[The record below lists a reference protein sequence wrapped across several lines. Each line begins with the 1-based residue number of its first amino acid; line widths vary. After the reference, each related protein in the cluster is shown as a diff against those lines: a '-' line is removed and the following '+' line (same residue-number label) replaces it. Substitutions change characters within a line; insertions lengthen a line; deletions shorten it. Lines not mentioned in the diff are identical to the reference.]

1 VAADDPHDGRV
12 PGPPYLTTEELRR
25 DVSALRE
32 ILQARL
38 DGMDRA
44 AVVLAETVNRTPTA
58 IQTAI
63 SHLKELHDERFRS
76 TSLESDERFKSVAL
90 QFKERDERSSQLA
103 KTQDE
108 ALKAALQSA
117 EKLNEA
123 QGSANKEANAKTEI
137 TFAQQLKAVT
147 DKIEVINGR
156 LDRGEGTASGQ
167 QDFRTERRL
176 DLGQVIAVVAVI
188 VAITSVMILV
198 FKK

>member
-1 VAADDPHDGRV
+1 VTADDPHDGRI

-44 AVVLAETVNRTPTA
+44 AVVLSETVNRTPTD

-156 LDRGEGTASGQ
+156 LDRGEGTSAGAA
-167 QDFRTERRL
+167 DTRTERRL
-176 DLGQVIAVVAVI
+176 DTAGILQAVVTIAAVI
-188 VAITSVMILV
+188 TVIIVIL
-198 FKK
+198 KG

>member
-1 VAADDPHDGRV
+1 MAGDDPRDGHV
-12 PGPPYLTTEELRR
+12 PGAPYLTTEELRR

-44 AVVLAETVNRTPTA
+44 AVVLSETVNRTPTA

-123 QGSANKEANAKTEI
+123 QGSANKEANVKTEI

-156 LDRGEGTASGQ
+156 LDRGDGTASGRE
-167 QDFRTERRL
+167 DFRTERRL

>member
-1 VAADDPHDGRV
+1 MTADDPHDGRI

-44 AVVLAETVNRTPTA
+44 AVVLSETVNRTPTD

-167 QDFRTERRL
+167 QDLRTERRL

>member
-1 VAADDPHDGRV
+1 VAEDDSRDSHI

-44 AVVLAETVNRTPTA
+44 AVVLSETVNRTPTA

-76 TSLESDERFKSVAL
+76 VTLEAGERFKSVAL

-188 VAITSVMILV
+188 VAIASVMILA